1 MTLLLRPL
9 LWLRTLMLL
18 LGTAQGH
25 LGGHEGTD
33 LLHYAAK
40 SGLMGGV
47 VRANEAAFLAS
58 SSLLRGAGRWVTD

>member
-1 MTLLLRPL
+1 
-9 LWLRTLMLL
+9 MLL